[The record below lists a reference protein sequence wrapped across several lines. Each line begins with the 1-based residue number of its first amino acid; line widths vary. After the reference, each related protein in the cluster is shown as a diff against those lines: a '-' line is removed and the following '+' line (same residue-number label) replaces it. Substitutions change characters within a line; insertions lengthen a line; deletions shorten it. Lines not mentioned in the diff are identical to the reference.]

1 MAVIWLSE
9 TTVKLADG
17 TPSTPLIET
26 CVVPDKPM
34 PLIVIVVPA
43 VPLVGEKE
51 LIAGVA
57 VTVKLVELV
66 PVPCDVVTLIGPVLT
81 PVGTLAVICVSEFT
95 VKLAPPTLTP
105 LNATIDVPVKWLPV
119 IVTVVYCGPL
129 VGLKELIV
137 GAPVVTTEKELPPL
151 QPTPKAVV
159 AQMTPVVA
167 PWGTLVLICVSE
179 TTVKFA
185 GTSLNAVPWKATR
198 VVPVKPTPIRVT
210 EVPTGPLVG
219 EMEAI

>member
-17 TPSTPLIET
+17 RPFTPLMET
-26 CVVPDKPM
+26 WVVPDKPM

-66 PVPCDVVTLIGPVLT
+66 PVPCEVVTLIGPVLV
-81 PVGTLAVICVSEFT
+81 PVGTLAVICVSEST
-95 VKLAPPTLTP
+95 VKLALNP
-105 LNATIDVPVKWLPV
+105 LNATLQAPVKRLPV
-119 IVTVVYCGPL
+119 IVTVARCGPL
-129 VGLKELIV
+129 VGLKELMV

-167 PWGTLVLICVSE
+167 PWGTLVVICVSE

-198 VVPVKPTPIRVT
+198 VVPVKPSPVRVT